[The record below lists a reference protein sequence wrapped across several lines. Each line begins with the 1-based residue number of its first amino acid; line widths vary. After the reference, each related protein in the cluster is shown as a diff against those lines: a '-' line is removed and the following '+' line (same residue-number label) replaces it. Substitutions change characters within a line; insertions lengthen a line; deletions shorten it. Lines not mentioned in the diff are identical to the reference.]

1 MITAI
6 NADNATLYRSLF
18 SEAEDKL
25 KGYESVTV
33 YNTDI
38 TEYFIKNGNEFVL
51 LDFSGE
57 ADPFTKFFET
67 LNGDSENKI
76 PGQKVYIRNGLK
88 PINASITSLEEY
100 FHWLPNL
107 LTEVDKDGEEVTV
120 PTKFAIL
127 PLDEPHFI
135 INANTRAIN
144 IPPEFKKNGVAVQ
157 GDDLAEIVYFEI
169 DRFFDSMDLNNCN
182 ILIQWETPRGDKGVI
197 KGVSREYVRDIE
209 SKPGKLIF
217 GWALDKDI
225 TRASGNLKLSVKF
238 YETDEIKDVATG
250 ETVTAIV
257 YSFNTL
263 TATVSIHPSIG
274 LNLSDKDS
282 YIVSADATTNLLE
295 RIEPSV
301 VVGALSAADPIFLDF
316 PYGEADEDGYDIEDE
331 TGILKIY
338 SLAYAPDTGLIS
350 YDWRKTGLSL
360 DNKAT
365 SVVSTVKYNSD
376 LEYVP
381 VTIESLKADVNAKHR
396 IIYTKLDDKYG
407 SAMPGDKVIADEE
420 TYKDRDLFEQK
431 AVFAVSGP
439 GIYSVRAKNRQGNSL
454 SSVMSTDFG
463 ADKVAI
469 FKRPEDI
476 IMSADERP
484 NMHFITEATGTLAPK
499 FNDQEPGTCT
509 YRWQ

>member
-6 NADNATLYRSLF
+6 NADNATLYRNLF

-38 TEYFIKNGNEFVL
+38 AEYFVKNGNEFVSL
-51 LDFSGE
+51 NLSAE

-67 LNGDSENKI
+67 LNGDAENQI
-76 PGQKVYIRNGLK
+76 PGQKVYIKNGLEPK
-88 PINASITSLEEY
+88 NASITSLEEY
-100 FHWLPNL
+100 FHWLPEL
-107 LTEVDKDGEEVTV
+107 LIKLDENGKEVRV

-144 IPPEFKKNGVAVQ
+144 IPAEFKKNGVAVQ

-169 DRFFDSMDLNNCN
+169 DRFFDTMDLNNCN
-182 ILIQWETPRGDKGVI
+182 ILIQWETPKGDKGVI

-238 YETDEIKDVATG
+238 YETDEVEIDGKT
-250 ETVTAIV
+250 TTAIV

-263 TATVSIHPSIG
+263 TATVSIHQSIG

-282 YIVSADATTNLLE
+282 YIVSEDATANLLE
-295 RIEPSV
+295 RLEPSV
-301 VVGALSAADPIFLDF
+301 VVGKLDAADPIFLDF
-316 PYGEADEDGYDIEDE
+316 PYGEVDEDGYDIDYDTDDK

-338 SLAYAPDTGLIS
+338 SLAFAPDTGMIS
-350 YDWRKTGLSL
+350 YDWRKTELSL
-360 DNKAT
+360 DNEAT
-365 SVVSTVKYNSD
+365 GMVRTVKYNSE

-381 VTIESLKADVNAKHR
+381 VTLDELKADSTHA
-396 IIYTKLDDKYG
+396 
-407 SAMPGDKVIADEE
+407 
-420 TYKDRDLFEQK
+420 KDRLIFIKIDEQFKPVGTGENVIGSGDRYVGVALYEKK
-431 AVFAVSGP
+431 AVYAVSGP
-439 GIYSVRAKNRQGNSL
+439 GIYSVRAKNR
-454 SSVMSTDFG
+454 
-463 ADKVAI
+463 
-469 FKRPEDI
+469 
-476 IMSADERP
+476 
-484 NMHFITEATGTLAPK
+484 
-499 FNDQEPGTCT
+499 
-509 YRWQ
+509 